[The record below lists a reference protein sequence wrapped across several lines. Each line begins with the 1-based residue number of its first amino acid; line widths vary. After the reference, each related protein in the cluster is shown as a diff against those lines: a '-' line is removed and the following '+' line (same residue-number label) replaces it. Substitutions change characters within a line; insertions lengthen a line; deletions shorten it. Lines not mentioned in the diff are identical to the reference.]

1 MEITRVKFI
10 AAGAQITEIY
20 YDTYGSFG
28 SVSPA
33 RGVVLNECNKITV
46 IG

>member
-20 YDTYGSFG
+20 YDTYVKIPGVHEGS
-28 SVSPA
+28 
-33 RGVVLNECNKITV
+33 RY
-46 IG
+46 